1 MKKLLILIF
10 ALMLFLSFCI
20 GAQAEELTPG
30 EYLGAGEIITEEIPG
45 ESTEEPPTA
54 EPEDAPSNAP
64 DIPSTEDG
72 EGGVAYGSVLDRL
85 LEWWAAYKVEIQ
97 TVAGFII
104 TAIFT
109 AFGKHLANKV
119 TDLGKKF
126 AKKIDERSDASDSKT
141 NELVDAYNNNVEE
154 THLLCQEVVKLGAKV
169 EEIFKTTLD
178 TEKMEEHIARMLM
191 TAYTNSKLPNGVKD
205 IISSEGAQIIK
216 ITSGEAEPAGELK
229 GEENEKQD

>member
-10 ALMLFLSFCI
+10 ALVLLLSFCI
-20 GAQAEELTPG
+20 SAQAEELAPG
-30 EYLGAGEIITEEIPG
+30 EELGADEIITEEIT
-45 ESTEEPPTA
+45 EENTEEPPVA
-54 EPEDAPSNAP
+54 EPEDAPSDTP
-64 DIPSTEDG
+64 DIPPAEDA
-72 EGGVAYGSVLDRL
+72 EGGVAYTSIFDRM

-97 TVAGFII
+97 TVAGFIV

-109 AFGKHLANKV
+109 GIGKHLANKI
-119 TDLGKKF
+119 TSLGKDT
-126 AKKIDERSDASDSKT
+126 AKKIDERSNASDVKT
-141 NELVDAYNNNVEE
+141 NELVDAYNKNADE
-154 THLLCQEVVKLGAKV
+154 TELLRQEVVRLGAKV

-191 TAYTNSKLPNGVKD
+191 TAYTNSKLPNGAKD

-216 ITSGEAEPAGELK
+216 ITSGETELAAELT